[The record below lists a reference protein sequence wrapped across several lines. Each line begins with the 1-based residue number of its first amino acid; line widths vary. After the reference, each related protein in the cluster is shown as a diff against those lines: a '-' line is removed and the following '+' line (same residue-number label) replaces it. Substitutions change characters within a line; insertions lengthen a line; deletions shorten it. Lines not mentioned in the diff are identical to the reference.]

1 MLTTW
6 FDNRTNLVD
15 ALDTTDVKFQLLRPD
30 SDTDNTTI
38 EIFTNYL
45 SVRESQSLFSFD
57 SFLVV
62 FQTTVCVWLNLSQF
76 RFDSSVVDCHFVVFW
91 LFLAF
96 DADWFRLKLDLLD
109 FLFQIGKLL
118 LKLLQFLHNLP
129 YLRSIFQ

>member
-62 FQTTVCVWLNLSQF
+62 FQTTVCV
-76 RFDSSVVDCHFVVFW
+76 
-91 LFLAF
+91 
-96 DADWFRLKLDLLD
+96 
-109 FLFQIGKLL
+109 
-118 LKLLQFLHNLP
+118 
-129 YLRSIFQ
+129 